1 MTNFIKF
8 DVKVCSLSGGKV
20 EIVQE
25 ELINSKTLF
34 KYVGGTDNGCSEG
47 ITLMADSYQILIVV
61 LIPLNPSGNS
71 IPKRNNQQSEFPPDS
86 ALTLEINYQ
95 SIYFSK
101 DYKHLDDHKLAD
113 EFYYKPNHIFTRTL
127 K

>member
-1 MTNFIKF
+1 M
-8 DVKVCSLSGGKV
+8 

-34 KYVGGTDNGCSEG
+34 RYVSGKENECPQN

-71 IPKRNNQQSEFPPDS
+71 IPKKNNPQSGFPPDS

-95 SIYFSK
+95 SIHFSK
-101 DYKHLDDHKLAD
+101 DYKQFDDHKLVD
-113 EFYYKPNHIFTRTL
+113 EFYYKPNHVYTRIL